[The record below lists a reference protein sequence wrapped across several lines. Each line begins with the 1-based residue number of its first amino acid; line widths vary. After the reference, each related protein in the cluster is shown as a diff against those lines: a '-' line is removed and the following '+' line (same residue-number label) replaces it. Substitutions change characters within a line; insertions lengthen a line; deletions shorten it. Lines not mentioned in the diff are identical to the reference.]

1 MAGEVALTP
10 LLLGLGVD
18 GLSTGAALVPRV
30 KSAVQSL
37 TLAEC
42 SVLAETS
49 LKMDST
55 KGVYAVCEAL
65 GRERYPDLF

>member
-18 GLSTGAALVPRV
+18 ALSAGTALVPRV

-37 TLAEC
+37 TLLEC
-42 SVLAETS
+42 KALAEAA
-49 LKMDST
+49 LKMDSA
-55 KGVYAVCEAL
+55 KEIYAACEAL
-65 GRERYPDLF
+65 GQERYPDLL